1 MPHLRPIF
9 SQGNDANS
17 QLLGNLT
24 KIINQH
30 NITGDDNITIQQTS
44 HGKHISVNIPQQ
56 QSPMVFV
63 GNWNP
68 SSSYSINQAVYVD
81 STLSYTYSGSA
92 LPFSSPGF
100 TAGLYICTNFV
111 PSSDSTS
118 DVLVNYVAPA
128 LPTGP
133 NASTIN
139 DYRWYKYNVYYPTVP
154 NNTATPTL
162 IYDSV
167 TGYPVMSSQ
176 SYWQQ
181 LGGGGSSVITSSIQN
196 SQFVCTGQDGGD
208 YILAKSLPNGG
219 TVAQALASSASYYI
233 AKPYKIRNSITT
245 EYINGVTHSYTYS
258 PPLNDSASYYT
269 RNDVYGSLSEQQTIT
284 PQYLIGDIIVAAPV
298 NGTIPG
304 YISVIVTGSITNG
317 GESYTVGDY
326 LYPVIGA
333 LGVYPATMSVTS
345 VGVSGSLTSFAIVN
359 CGKYTYA
366 TNPLPT
372 LPTTNGSG
380 FSASINLIYSSPL
393 EDLNVDGRAWGH

>member
-1 MPHLRPIF
+1 MNRNQLPKEVPNSNNFFAAWNKIIQWM
-9 SQGNDANS
+9 QGNT
-17 QLLGNLT
+17 LY
-24 KIINQH
+24 
-30 NITGDDNITIQQTS
+30 
-44 HGKHISVNIPQQ
+44 
-56 QSPMVFV
+56 
-63 GNWNP
+63 
-68 SSSYSINQAVYVD
+68 SSSDI
-81 STLSYTYSGSA
+81 
-92 LPFSSPGF
+92 
-100 TAGLYICTNFV
+100 
-111 PSSDSTS
+111 
-118 DVLVNYVAPA
+118 LVNQTMKGTSLTLVKRPSA
-128 LPTGP
+128 TQSIT
-133 NASTIN
+133 ASIVGT
-139 DYRWYKYNVYYPTVP
+139 T
-154 NNTATPTL
+154 TT
-162 IYDSV
+162 
-167 TGYPVMSSQ
+167 Q
-176 SYWQQ
+176 
-181 LGGGGSSVITSSIQN
+181 SIQN

-258 PPLNDSASYYT
+258 PPLNDSSSYYT

-304 YISVIVTGSITNG
+304 YISVIATGSIANG
-317 GESYTVGDY
+317 GKSYTVGDY

-380 FSASINLIYSSPL
+380 VSASINLIYSSPL